1 MKKAIREHLRD
12 FMAILMI
19 VVAGVATT
27 LVILVNQRAD
37 FPEWFPG
44 LGKKTFE
51 MSAEFST
58 AQAVTPGQGQSVD
71 IAGVR
76 VGEVTGVEQQ
86 DGTAVVTVE
95 VEEEYSDLIHRDAS
109 ILLRPK
115 TGLNDM
121 VLALDP
127 GTEDAPQVTEGET
140 LPLSQTEPN
149 VNPDEFLTVL
159 DTDTRD
165 YLKLLLAGG
174 AEGFGGVEKGRRLGD
189 VMRRFEPAVRD
200 IGLINKGMAARRT
213 DIAEGIHNFGLV
225 SAALAESD
233 DAVADFVTYSDQA
246 LAGFAAQESS
256 LRAAIRELPGAL
268 KATRNAVTY
277 GNEFSLQAK
286 PALTKSLP
294 GAKALAPALREL
306 QPFFTQTVGPLQT
319 QVRPFTQTL
328 YGGGSP
334 GPIKALQLASQG
346 LGYSTEPLKS
356 GLTDF
361 NSIFNALAYNPENSA
376 TKQSYLFWLQW
387 LNRNTNSTLSLED
400 ANGPLGRATA
410 LLDCNTR
417 FYAQSVEAYD
427 HYLSTVIA
435 LAGIPTIQQIG
446 RPNPANP
453 SQCIAPF

>member
-1 MKKAIREHLRD
+1 MKKAINDHLRD
-12 FMAILMI
+12 FIAILLL
-19 VVAGVATT
+19 VVAGVATM

-44 LGKKTFE
+44 LGKQTFE
-51 MSAEFST
+51 MKAEFST

-76 VGEVTGVEQQ
+76 VGEVTTVEEQE
-86 DGTAVVTVE
+86 GTAVVTVE
-95 VEEEYSDLIHRDAS
+95 VEDQYSDLIHSDAS
-109 ILLRPK
+109 VLLRPK

-127 GTEDAPQVTEGET
+127 GTEEAPKVSEGDT

-149 VNPDEFLTVL
+149 VNPDEFLSVL
-159 DTDTRD
+159 DTDSRD
-165 YLKLLLAGG
+165 YVKLLLAGG
-174 AEGFGGVEKGRRLGD
+174 AEGFGGTEKGRRLGD

-200 IGLINKGMAARRT
+200 IGLINKGLAARRQ

-225 SAALAESD
+225 SGALAESD
-233 DAVADFVTYSDQA
+233 QAVADFVTYSDQA

-256 LRAAIRELPGAL
+256 LRQALRELPGAL

-277 GNEFSLQAK
+277 GNELSLQTK

-306 QPFFTQTVGPLQT
+306 QPFFTQTVGPIQT

-346 LGYSTEPLKS
+346 LGNSTQPLES

-361 NSIFNALAYNPENSA
+361 NSIFNALAYNPVNSA
-376 TKQSYLFWLQW
+376 TKQPYLFWLQW
-387 LNRNTNSTLSLED
+387 LNRNANSAISLED
-400 ANGPLGRATA
+400 ANGPLGRSTA

-427 HYLSTVIA
+427 PYLSTIIA
-435 LAGIPTIQQIG
+435 LAGIPTPQEVG
-446 RPNPANP
+446 LPNPNNP
-453 SQCIAPF
+453 EVCIPYP

>member
-1 MKKAIREHLRD
+1 MKKAINDHLRD
-12 FMAILMI
+12 FIAILLL
-19 VVAGVATT
+19 VVAGIATL
-27 LVILVNQRAD
+27 LVILVNQRAA
-37 FPEWFPG
+37 FPDWFPG
-44 LGKKTFE
+44 LGQKTFK
-51 MSAEFST
+51 MQAEFST

-76 VGEVTGVEQQ
+76 VGEVTDVEEQE
-86 DGTAVVTVE
+86 GTAVVSVE
-95 VEEEYSDLIHRDAS
+95 VEDQYSDLIHSDAS

-127 GTEDAPQVTEGET
+127 GTEQAPRVSEGDT

-149 VNPDEFLTVL
+149 VNPDEFLSVL
-159 DTDTRD
+159 DTDSRD
-165 YLKLLLAGG
+165 YIKLLLAGG
-174 AEGFGGVEKGRRLGD
+174 AEGFGGTEKGRRLGD

-200 IGLINKGMAARRT
+200 IGLINKGLASRRK

-225 SAALAESD
+225 SAALAEND
-233 DAVADFVTYSDQA
+233 QAVADFVTYSDQA

-268 KATRNAVTY
+268 KATRSAVTY

-294 GAKALAPALREL
+294 GAKALAPALQEL
-306 QPFFTQTVGPLQT
+306 QPFFVQTLSPLQN
-319 QVRPFTQTL
+319 QIRPFTQTL

-346 LGYSTEPLKS
+346 LGNSTQPLKS

-361 NSIFNALAYNPENSA
+361 NSIFNALAYNPDNSA

-387 LNRNTNSTLSLED
+387 LNRNANSGLSLQD
-400 ANGPLGRATA
+400 ANGPLGRGTA

-417 FYAQSVEAYD
+417 YYAQSVEAYD
-427 HYLSTVIA
+427 PYLSTVIA
-435 LAGIPTIQQIG
+435 LAGIPTTQELGI
-446 RPNPANP
+446 PNPNNIN
-453 SQCIAPF
+453 QCIPYP